1 MKERYCLRCGK
12 KFQTEGRGS
21 YCSDFCRVN
30 EERICEICGSKFYTK
45 YNSSGTTCSKEC
57 GIKKKQNTC
66 LRKYGVVSVSQN
78 SIIKSTKRKTR
89 ENHTYTKVCKRCG
102 KEFITNDSR
111 AWYCSDY
118 CKNYETYTCTIC
130 GKVFERRVQSFR
142 TTCSGDCQKKLAEIT
157 NIEKYGNKNGKGY
170 GTEYH
175 KNYMIDKY
183 GVDSFFK
190 LENFDEIRKQRCI
203 EKYGVDHYMKK
214 ASHIETIRQNNML
227 KFGATDVMKISEFKE
242 RNRKTLYEH
251 YGVTSPAKDRGIL
264 TKMQNT
270 CLERYGVNNPTK
282 SKEILDKVVATN
294 LERYG
299 VPYFTLT
306 DVYQNSGATVS
317 KKNKALGEV
326 FKINEDDYEFK
337 IGAYSYDL
345 KKDETLIEINPSI
358 THNSTYGFAYLIK
371 KSDSNDPL
379 NKNYHINKTKFALD
393 NGYRCIQIF
402 DWDDVDKIKYLI
414 KDKETLYARNLT
426 LKDVSK
432 DECDN
437 FLNNNHLQST
447 CKGQDIR
454 LGLYKDDKL
463 VQLMTFGTPRYNKK
477 FQYEL
482 LRLCTD
488 KDYKVVGGSNKLF
501 KYFIDSYNPL
511 SIISY
516 CDNSKFS
523 GDVYKSLN
531 FTLKTFGT
539 PSCHWFNLKTGR
551 HITDNLLRARGFSQ
565 LHGDNN
571 YEIAS
576 KGDSNKE
583 LMIKNGY
590 VEVYDCGQSTYVWY
604 KES

>member
-1 MKERYCLRCGK
+1 MKCRRCGK
-12 KFQTEGRGS
+12 EISNPIPILRG
-21 YCSDFCRVN
+21 YCSYRCR
-30 EERICEICGSKFYTK
+30 ETKERVCVICSKKFM
-45 YNSSGTTCSKEC
+45 GTGKTCSKEC
-57 GIKKKQNTC
+57 TNKLREQTNLKKYGTTNVSSSNKVKQKRKQTNLDRYGVEYIGQSEEKRERRKETC
-66 LRKYGVVSVSQN
+66 LRKYGVDNPSKVQYVKEKAKETSLERYGIEHYSKLRNVRDS
-78 SIIKSTKRKTR
+78 KSTVMKEMWNDRDFVDKYKKTVNQLYGTDNLFASKHVIEKRKQ
-89 ENHTYTKVCKRCG
+89 N
-102 KEFITNDSR
+102 N
-111 AWYCSDY
+111 
-118 CKNYETYTCTIC
+118 
-130 GKVFERRVQSFR
+130 
-142 TTCSGDCQKKLAEIT
+142 
-157 NIEKYGNKNGKGY
+157 
-170 GTEYH
+170 
-175 KNYMIDKY
+175 
-183 GVDSFFK
+183 
-190 LENFDEIRKQRCI
+190 I
-203 EKYGVDHYMKK
+203 EKYGVD
-214 ASHIETIRQNNML
+214 NN
-227 KFGATDVMKISEFKE
+227 FKRPE
-242 RNRKTLYEH
+242 IKEQIKRSLQSH
-251 YGVTSPAKDRGIL
+251 YGVDNPMKSTYI
-264 TKMQNT
+264 
-270 CLERYGVNNPTK
+270 VN
-282 SKEILDKVVATN
+282 KVVETN

-299 VPYFTLT
+299 VPFHCMT
-306 DVYQNSGATVS
+306 DVCRNSQGNTIS
-317 KKNKALGEV
+317 
-326 FKINEDDYEFK
+326 KINERFAKLLDIHEFEFS
-337 IGAYSYDL
+337 IGRFSYDL
-345 KKDETLIEINPSI
+345 KKDDTLIEVNPTY
-358 THNSTYGFAYLIK
+358 THNSTLAPYFKGHEGK
-371 KSDSNDPL
+371 PL
-379 NKNYHINKTKFALD
+379 TRDYHINKTKFALD

-426 LKDVSK
+426 LKEVSK

-437 FLNNNHLQST
+437 FLNNNHLQNT

-516 CDNSKFS
+516 CDNGKFS

-571 YEIAS
+571 YKIAS

-590 VEVYDCGQSTYVWY
+590 VEVYDCGQSTYMWY